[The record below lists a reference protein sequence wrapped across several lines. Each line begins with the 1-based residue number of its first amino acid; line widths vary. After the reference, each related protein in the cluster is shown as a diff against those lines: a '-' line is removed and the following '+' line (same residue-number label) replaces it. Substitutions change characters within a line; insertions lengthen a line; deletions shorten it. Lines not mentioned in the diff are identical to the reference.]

1 MSQPETRTTAD
12 FILPVQQLGF
22 AASAEREMYDLD
34 HDVAICYLGPN
45 QLLFTFNPHLLVPRS
60 RMEIGFPKLHV
71 VRATL
76 IDLPT
81 MKVVQTV
88 DWRIHDTQQYLWS
101 MGRDSVLVHVG
112 RQLRIYGSN
121 LKVERRLV
129 LNGPLA
135 FVRVAPSGA
144 YLAVGTV
151 RERHSEAIH
160 RELAA
165 AENREPEEDVEVKV
179 LDPTFRVLAS
189 VTRSSREAPPVLSE
203 VGEIRIPTIGKNRW
217 RISEYTW
224 TGQRHV
230 LKQVG
235 STCRPEVTTLPPNL
249 LFVTGCDRLADGK
262 WYQMLRPDGKLVL
275 KGRSPSTEQGH
286 TANGIVG
293 GSLFAVGITEL
304 AKPLNASSAFH
315 SSDLKNLHVSVY
327 RVENGKKATGVT
339 VSDPLPTVQSFALS
353 PNSRQLA
360 ILEKSQIVFYTLSAE
375 PSNPTNTDNIP

>member
-1 MSQPETRTTAD
+1 MTVAAAPPKSTSSDSATTLSPAASNSSEDTDEIDEADVCAPPACNVALVSQPGTRTTAD

-189 VTRSSREAPPVLSE
+189 VTRSSREAPPCSRRWAKFVSLPSARTAGAFLST
-203 VGEIRIPTIGKNRW
+203 P
-217 RISEYTW
+217 
-224 TGQRHV
+224 GQGR
-230 LKQVG
+230 G
-235 STCRPEVTTLPPNL
+235 TC
-249 LFVTGCDRLADGK
+249 
-262 WYQMLRPDGKLVL
+262 
-275 KGRSPSTEQGH
+275 
-286 TANGIVG
+286 
-293 GSLFAVGITEL
+293 
-304 AKPLNASSAFH
+304 
-315 SSDLKNLHVSVY
+315 
-327 RVENGKKATGVT
+327 
-339 VSDPLPTVQSFALS
+339 
-353 PNSRQLA
+353 
-360 ILEKSQIVFYTLSAE
+360 
-375 PSNPTNTDNIP
+375 